1 MTHLHALPTPPPFPL
16 VIPVAVGGSTEVLA
30 ERLALV
36 LGEDAPRVASA
47 FRAESGAVWPVA
59 TAQGLALLVGLGAT
73 PDVASVYKALRAV
86 SVKHARDLA
95 ETCGLWIDA
104 AFATGAIPQ
113 DRPVTAG
120 TAPVARLTDAPAL
133 VEACAMGLWAGT
145 YRVKLGEPHPLVAI
159 ALVHA
164 PDVSTAGWRASAERG
179 KILAEAQKMAMAWTN
194 LPPNELPPAIFAEQ
208 AEQNLAG
215 CTVEVYG
222 EDWIR
227 AQGMGLLQAVNQGS
241 DHPARFVVA
250 RYVGLGAENAPHL
263 GLVGK
268 GVTFDSGGLSIKP
281 SEGMVW
287 MKCDMGGAATVLA
300 ATYAIAQLRLPV
312 RVTTVVPLA
321 ENMVDARSV
330 RPGDVVRAYTGKTVE
345 IADTD
350 AEGRLILA
358 DALGW
363 MVQQTDV
370 HHLIDVATLTGAAIR
385 TLGTHAGA
393 LFCTHPA
400 LETTLLRAA
409 HETGERLW
417 PLPLWDAYTADLHS
431 DIADLRNFSGKPTAG
446 SISAAKFLEA
456 FVEPHPSWAHLD
468 VAGMVFGDTEFGK
481 MKTAT
486 GYGVRLLVHVAEQ
499 LGAAG

>member
-1 MTHLHALPTPPPFPL
+1 MIHLHAQPTFPL
-16 VIPVAVGGSTEVLA
+16 VVPVSSATSAEVLA
-30 ERLALV
+30 DRLGHV
-36 LGEDAPRVASA
+36 LASDAPAVALP
-47 FRAESGAVWPVA
+47 FRAEAGAVWPLA
-59 TAQGLALLVGLGAT
+59 TPRGLVLMVGLGAT
-73 PDVASVYKALRAV
+73 PDAASVYKTLRTF

-95 ETCGLWIDA
+95 EETGLWVDPSLT
-104 AFATGAIPQ
+104 TGSIPQ

-120 TAPVARLTDAPAL
+120 TASVARLTDARAM
-133 VEACAMGLWAGT
+133 VETCVMGLWAGT
-145 YRVKLGEPHPLVAI
+145 YRVKQGDAHPLATL
-159 ALVHA
+159 ALGHA
-164 PDVSTAGWRASAERG
+164 PDVSPAGWREAAERG
-179 KILAEAQKMAMAWTN
+179 VIFAEAQKVAMVWTN
-194 LPPNELPPAIFAEQ
+194 LPPNELTPAIFAEQ
-208 AEQNLAG
+208 AEQTLAG
-215 CTVEVYG
+215 CTVEVYH
-222 EDWIR
+222 EEWIH
-227 AQGMGLLQAVNQGS
+227 AQGMGLLEAVNRAS
-241 DHPARFVVA
+241 DHPARFVVV
-250 RYVGLGAENAPHL
+250 RYVGPGAEEAPHL

-300 ATYAIAQLRLPV
+300 ATQAIARLQLPL

-321 ENMVDARSV
+321 ENMVDARAV

-363 MVQQTDV
+363 MVAQTDV
-370 HHLIDVATLTGAAIR
+370 HHIIDVATLTGAAMR
-385 TLGTHAGA
+385 TLGTQAGA

-400 LETTLLRAA
+400 LETLLLDAA
-409 HETGERLW
+409 QQTGERLW
-417 PLPLWDAYTADLHS
+417 PLPLWDGYAPDLHS

-456 FVEPHPSWAHLD
+456 FVSPHPSWAHLD

-486 GYGVRLLVHVAEQ
+486 GYGVRLLVHVAEH
-499 LGAAG
+499 LAAAG